1 MSLRTRLIYEIVDTL
16 KNCVSLD
23 LQISLGILDGIKL
36 TIAKEINNYGFAA
49 MGGYGW
55 DIYGFLLSIY
65 ATYEELPNSNFM
77 YACTV
82 A

>member
-36 TIAKEINNYGFAA
+36 TIAKEINNYGSPA
-49 MGGYGW
+49 MGDTGG
-55 DIYGFLLSIY
+55 IYTGSY
-65 ATYEELPNSNFM
+65 
-77 YACTV
+77 
-82 A
+82 